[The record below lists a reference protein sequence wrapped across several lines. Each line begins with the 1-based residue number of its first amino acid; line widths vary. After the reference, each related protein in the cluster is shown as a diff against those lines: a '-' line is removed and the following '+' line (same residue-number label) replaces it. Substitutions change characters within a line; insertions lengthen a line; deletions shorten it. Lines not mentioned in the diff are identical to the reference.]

1 MNIRK
6 ASISDL
12 NRMLEIYSIARE
24 YMKANGNANQWGDSY
39 PNESIIKKDIENKI
53 SYVLEENGQV
63 FACFAF
69 IKGYEKNY
77 ELEFISDSEY
87 GIIHRVASDG
97 RKNGIVSQI
106 ISFIKREVDI
116 LRIDTHEDNKTMQ
129 KAIERL
135 GFKRLGIIYLD
146 DGSQRNLFELKEDI

>member
-24 YMKANGNANQWGDSY
+24 YMKVKGNASQWGDSY

-53 SYVLEENGQV
+53 SYVLEEDGQV

-69 IKGYEKNY
+69 IKGYERNY
-77 ELEFISDSEY
+77 EIEFASDLEY

-97 RKNGIVSQI
+97 SKNGIVRQI
-106 ISFIKREVDI
+106 ISFVKKEIDI

-129 KAIERL
+129 KAVEKL
-135 GFKRLGIIYLD
+135 GFNRLGIICLD
-146 DGSQRNLFELKEDI
+146 DGSQRILYELK

>member
-63 FACFAF
+63 FASFAF

-146 DGSQRNLFELKEDI
+146 DGSQRILYELKEDI